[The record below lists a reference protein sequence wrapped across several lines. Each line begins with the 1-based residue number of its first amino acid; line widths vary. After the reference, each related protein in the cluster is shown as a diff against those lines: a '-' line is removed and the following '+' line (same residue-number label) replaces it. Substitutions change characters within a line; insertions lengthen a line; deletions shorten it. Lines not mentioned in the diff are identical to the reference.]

1 MNLPTPSNH
10 LGGHW
15 KLFSEHVFSP
25 PHVHTLYGTRSTFT
39 LQHHQIPPVSHSL
52 SHQTS
57 FLHHSPHQI
66 TIYNHPSPIRTLK
79 WRKETPILILKYHP
93 TTTSTT
99 PPSIYKSLLEHH
111 QTPQTPPNSSYIP
124 SKHLSNPPRTIKHD
138 FQHH

>member
-1 MNLPTPSNH
+1 MNLRTPPNH
-10 LGGHW
+10 LGGHSQR
-15 KLFSEHVFSP
+15 FSEHVFFTP
-25 PHVHTLYGTRSTFT
+25 PCPYTLWTRSTFT
-39 LQHHQIPPVSHSL
+39 LHHHQRPPSSPSL

-57 FLHHSPHQI
+57 FLHHSPHQL
-66 TIYNHPSPIRTLK
+66 TIDNHPSPIRTLK
-79 WRKETPILILKYHP
+79 WRKITPILILKYHP

-99 PPSIYKSLLEHH
+99 PPTISNSLLEHH